1 MQSENG
7 RPAVPRPEPEAAVS
21 TAHAAAAPPGAGLGM
36 YLATLRR
43 QWLLAALVV
52 LTATVVGFVVASAK
66 TPSYEATAQILL
78 DRQDPV
84 DALLGTSAPSPDPE
98 RDLNTSVQLVGLQPI
113 ASRVGRIIGSAESP
127 EALLRRVHV
136 AADGNSDI
144 VSITA
149 RDGDPR
155 RAALIA
161 NAFASEYSRFR
172 TVSSR
177 AGIEAALEEARQ
189 RLRDLPPSDQNS
201 GFARRLTDEVR
212 RLQILAAFQTGGVQV
227 VRHAAAPLAPS
238 GMTPRKAA
246 MVAAVLGVLLACG
259 LVVVITRTD
268 DRLHDENDVE
278 RAVGLP
284 VLASIPRPGSA
295 RLGTTRNDR
304 GRTDDET
311 DAAYLTLAA
320 RLGYGKA
327 GAAPRVVLLTSPDD
341 TASASSVGLELA
353 AALRAISRSAI
364 AIEADLRE
372 PCWAAELDLDPSVGL
387 ARVLLGEGTFESA
400 RLPVPEGL
408 IGSAPSPDD
417 GAAWVVPAGPPV
429 ARPETLLAGNAMA
442 ALVEEA
448 WGCHDFVLI
457 AAPPMT
463 QEGATLAIAALCDG
477 ALLVL
482 RPGWTTD
489 ESARRAERSL
499 GDVGVALLGAVFTA
513 VPPRPGRVGSPL
525 HRVWAD
531 IPVEPRL
538 RRISTAPERH
548 AASEA
553 APR

>member
-1 MQSENG
+1 
-7 RPAVPRPEPEAAVS
+7 
-21 TAHAAAAPPGAGLGM
+21 
-36 YLATLRR
+36 
-43 QWLLAALVV
+43 
-52 LTATVVGFVVASAK
+52 
-66 TPSYEATAQILL
+66 
-78 DRQDPV
+78 
-84 DALLGTSAPSPDPE
+84 
-98 RDLNTSVQLVGLQPI
+98 
-113 ASRVGRIIGSAESP
+113 
-127 EALLRRVHV
+127 
-136 AADGNSDI
+136 
-144 VSITA
+144 
-149 RDGDPR
+149 
-155 RAALIA
+155 
-161 NAFASEYSRFR
+161 
-172 TVSSR
+172 
-177 AGIEAALEEARQ
+177 
-189 RLRDLPPSDQNS
+189 
-201 GFARRLTDEVR
+201 
-212 RLQILAAFQTGGVQV
+212 
-227 VRHAAAPLAPS
+227 
-238 GMTPRKAA
+238 

-372 PCWAAELDLDPSVGL
+372 PCWAAELNLDPSVGL

-448 WGCHDFVLI
+448 WGC
-457 AAPPMT
+457 T
-463 QEGATLAIAALCDG
+463 TSCSSR
-477 ALLVL
+477 L
-482 RPGWTTD
+482 RP
-489 ESARRAERSL
+489 
-499 GDVGVALLGAVFTA
+499 
-513 VPPRPGRVGSPL
+513 
-525 HRVWAD
+525 
-531 IPVEPRL
+531 
-538 RRISTAPERH
+538 
-548 AASEA
+548 
-553 APR
+553 